1 MDCLWLLLP
10 FFLSTELDEL
20 QALRGQVASLNRDV
34 AALEVIVINLDGY
47 RMRVFKVG
55 HQLVKLW
62 EDTEADR
69 PFLSPNGPPNVGG
82 SNLYNVQVCANYNFY
97 LKEYS

>member
-1 MDCLWLLLP
+1 
-10 FFLSTELDEL
+10 
-20 QALRGQVASLNRDV
+20 
-34 AALEVIVINLDGY
+34 
-47 RMRVFKVG
+47 MRVFKVG

>member
-1 MDCLWLLLP
+1 M
-10 FFLSTELDEL
+10 DEL
-20 QALRGQVASLNRDV
+20 LTLRARVGSLQRDV
-34 AALEVIVINLDGY
+34 AALEAIVINLDGY
-47 RMRVFKVG
+47 RTRVFKVG